1 MVIDSVALTPTNRNV
16 GSSGPH
22 LHPFH
27 FRDGQLK
34 RESHASVIMPKKLSL
49 KVDMH
54 CIIGIDK
61 EKL

>member
-34 RESHASVIMPKKLSL
+34 RESHASVIMTKKLSPQR
-49 KVDMH
+49 
-54 CIIGIDK
+54 
-61 EKL
+61 